1 MNLPKWV
8 AQDVPLYMALLGDV
22 FPGLELPVP
31 FYESLDKAVREYL
44 DQNGLQHHEN
54 SILKVVQTYDSK
66 MTRHGN
72 MLVGGT
78 MGGKSVAWRALQAAK
93 TQCAKQGI
101 EGFEKV
107 HVQVINPKSIT
118 MDQLYGAFDL
128 ATMEWTDGILSSIM
142 RVFCQDEKPDEKWI
156 VLDGPVD
163 TLWIESM
170 NTVLD
175 DNKVLTLIN
184 GDRISMP
191 PTVRLLFE
199 VGDLSVASPATVSR
213 AGMVYFDP
221 PDLGWKPYADSW
233 VQAKVKDDKK
243 EMLSGLFDKYID
255 RLFKAKKPLQELVKP
270 DDTNCV
276 IGLCN
281 LFESIHKKIGNVE
294 ITPEQVEK
302 IFAFSAVWSLG

>member
-22 FPGLELPVP
+22 FPGLELP
-31 FYESLDKAVREYL
+31 
-44 DQNGLQHHEN
+44 EN
-54 SILKVVQTYDSK
+54 CMKKVIQTYETK
-66 MTRHGN
+66 ITRHGN
-72 MLVGGT
+72 MLVGFT
-78 MGGKSVAWRALQAAK
+78 NGGKSVAWKTLQEAK
-93 TQCAKQGI
+93 TQLCKDGV

-107 HVQVINPKSIT
+107 HVNVINPKSIT

-142 RVFCQDEKPDEKWI
+142 RIFCQDEKPDEKW
-156 VLDGPVD
+156 LMLGGPVD

-191 PTVRLLFE
+191 PTVRLPFE
-199 VGDLSVASPATVSR
+199 VQDLAVASPATVSR

-221 PDLGWKPYADSW
+221 ADLGWEPFYTSW
-233 VQAKVKDDKK
+233 VERFIPA
-243 EMLSGLFDKYID
+243 
-255 RLFKAKKPLQELVKP
+255 A
-270 DDTNCV
+270 
-276 IGLCN
+276 
-281 LFESIHKKIGNVE
+281 
-294 ITPEQVEK
+294 
-302 IFAFSAVWSLG
+302 